1 MWFAPAIAL
10 LLLVTLYPTAYL
22 FWVSFHKTRFFA
34 IQGFV
39 GLDNYIAVLTSQTFL
54 DTSIVSLTYV
64 VGSLAVVLPLGLAAA
79 LTFNGAGRLAPVL
92 RVIGLLPWTLSMA
105 VVGSIWLWML
115 NPSFGPILYLLR
127 SLGLSAGLMLG
138 DPGLAPLLLIGVT
151 AWWSFPYVMVLMAA
165 ALKAVPRDLYEAAD
179 IDGARV
185 VAKFRFITLP
195 HLLPT
200 LGSAALTLGILYLTL
215 VTLIIVMTG
224 GGPLGSTTTW
234 SFDIFRETV
243 QATNIA
249 PAATASVIVLAANVA
264 LGLLYVRATGR
275 VSA

>member
-138 DPGLAPLLLIGVT
+138 DPGPLLLIGVT